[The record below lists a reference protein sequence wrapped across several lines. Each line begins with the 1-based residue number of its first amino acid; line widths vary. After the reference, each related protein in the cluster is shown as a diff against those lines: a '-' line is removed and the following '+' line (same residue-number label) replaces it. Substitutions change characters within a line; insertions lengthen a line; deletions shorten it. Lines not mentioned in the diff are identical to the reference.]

1 MNYKPFNLEQAKAQN
16 GEGLI
21 TRDGRPAR
29 IICWDFKNDFYPLLV
44 AVTITSRDGK
54 KRETPITMTLDGKE
68 YMGGEYRSDLFMA
81 PIKHKGWVNVI
92 TNPIIGYCEVIRN
105 KIWDTEKEAKEN
117 IPVMAVDNQLTIATI
132 QIEWEE

>member
-29 IICWDFKNDFYPLLV
+29 LLCSDLKNEQFPLAV
-44 AVTITSRDGK
+44 AVTTSNGN
-54 KRETPITMTLDGKE
+54 EYVEQYTKE
-68 YMGGEYRSDLFMA
+68 GDCLVGGIDNDDLFMA
-81 PIKHKGWVNVI
+81 PTKHEGWVNVI

-105 KIWDTEKEAKEN
+105 RIWDTEKEAKEN
-117 IPVMAVDNQLTIATI
+117 IPVMAVEDPLTITTI
-132 QIEWEE
+132 HIEWEG

>member
-29 IICWDFKNDFYPLLV
+29 IVCWDRKGTKPLVGLIKYNDDVEYT
-44 AVTITSRDGK
+44 AVYTCMGK
-54 KRETPITMTLDGKE
+54 
-68 YMGGEYRSDLFMA
+68 GEVPATDLFLA
-81 PIKHKGWVNVI
+81 PTKRKGWVNVI
-92 TNPIIGYCEVIRN
+92 TNPIIGYCKVIRD
-105 KIWDTEKEAKEN
+105 KIWDTEKEAKAN